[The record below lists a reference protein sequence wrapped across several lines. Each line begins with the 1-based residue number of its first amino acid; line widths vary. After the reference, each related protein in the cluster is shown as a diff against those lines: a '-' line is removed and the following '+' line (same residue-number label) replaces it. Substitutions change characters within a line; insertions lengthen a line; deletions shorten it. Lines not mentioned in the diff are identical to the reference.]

1 MTKMEMQ
8 KKIDDLEETLAAA
21 GVKIK
26 TTKMDEIEELET
38 DTMVKVRELIRYCEN
53 ITGRKLKEVSQG
65 HDFSDAVKASVT
77 PLRSMVEEMCELA
90 MGSGRYSFPSENA
103 FANWV
108 KTKIMERT

>member
-1 MTKMEMQ
+1 MTKIEMQ
-8 KKIDDLEETLAAA
+8 KRIDDLEETLAAA
-21 GVKIK
+21 GVKVK
-26 TTKMDEIEELET
+26 STKMDEIEELET
-38 DTMVKVRELIRYCEN
+38 DTMVKVRELIGYCEN
-53 ITGRKLKEVSQG
+53 ITGRKLKEVNSV
-65 HDFSDAVKASVT
+65 DFSDAVKASAT